1 MQASARQPHPTSPSR
16 SLGVFLYVILSGLPA
31 FWGPTDGDIF
41 DAILSSSAVDLTTA
55 PWPAVSPEARDLVVR
70 LLVRDP
76 DGRISAGDAL
86 RHPWLRANGA
96 CNAPLDP
103 VVPRRLARFAGMSK
117 LRKAALITVAG
128 GLTETESAAMREL
141 FTNIDAD
148 GNGRITA
155 AELHAALDAMAPDSA
170 LAAASGA
177 LEAAVAAVSG
187 SGGADAGLD
196 FSQFVAAAHSVAAL
210 TRESKLASAFA
221 EWDTDA
227 SGGLTLDEV
236 RGALAGAG
244 LRDDGDLASAFA
256 AADASGDGELDFSEF
271 VALATAALEARPADA
286 SCRAAA
292 HSAVRLRAEAAADE
306 VVAKSA

>member
-148 GNGRITA
+148 GNGYTA
-155 AELHAALDAMAPDSA
+155 PGGKSCTYSLVTDHATT
-170 LAAASGA
+170 G
-177 LEAAVAAVSG
+177 
-187 SGGADAGLD
+187 
-196 FSQFVAAAHSVAAL
+196 
-210 TRESKLASAFA
+210 R
-221 EWDTDA
+221 
-227 SGGLTLDEV
+227 
-236 RGALAGAG
+236 
-244 LRDDGDLASAFA
+244 
-256 AADASGDGELDFSEF
+256 
-271 VALATAALEARPADA
+271 
-286 SCRAAA
+286 RAAPAPLTNAVPRLYPDYPHNDGCHPA
-292 HSAVRLRAEAAADE
+292 HD
-306 VVAKSA
+306 